1 MANINF
7 FARLGN
13 LWKGFVSIWL
23 EDAEKRNPAI
33 AYQNSID
40 SMTEKFGR
48 LRNASAAI
56 IRRRQELKQRKEKR
70 EQELAAVRN
79 QLEQA
84 MATDQ
89 DDLGAILVQKEEQL
103 VAELDQVTRDLTKAQ
118 SDADNAKNA
127 LLQVKAEIDNLKAE
141 KDRMLAQ
148 FESASAR
155 THINDQLE
163 GLSVDAEIRALDNVR
178 THIKNKVAEADL
190 NDELKANDLD
200 TRLANL
206 QQKGAGTV
214 AANKFAAMKAAK
226 AQQAAAGKSL

>member
-56 IRRRQELKQRKEKR
+56 IRRRQELEQRKEKR

-103 VAELDQVTRDLTKAQ
+103 VADLDQITRDLTKAQ

-141 KDRMLAQ
+141 KDRMLAKL
-148 FESASAR
+148 ESATAR
-155 THINDQLE
+155 THINDQLD

-178 THIKNKVAEADL
+178 THINNKAAEADL

-200 TRLANL
+200 TRLAKL
-206 QQKGAGTV
+206 QQKGAGAV

>member
-56 IRRRQELKQRKEKR
+56 IRRRQELEQRKEKR

-118 SDADNAKNA
+118 GDADNAKNA
-127 LLQVKAEIDNLKAE
+127 LSK
-141 KDRMLAQ
+141 
-148 FESASAR
+148 
-155 THINDQLE
+155 
-163 GLSVDAEIRALDNVR
+163 IRHRA
-178 THIKNKVAEADL
+178 
-190 NDELKANDLD
+190 
-200 TRLANL
+200 
-206 QQKGAGTV
+206 
-214 AANKFAAMKAAK
+214 
-226 AQQAAAGKSL
+226 

>member
-23 EDAEKRNPAI
+23 EDAEKRNPEI

-40 SMTEKFGR
+40 SMTDKYSR
-48 LRNASAAI
+48 LKTASAAI
-56 IRRRQELKQRKEKR
+56 IRRRQELEQRKEQR
-70 EQELAAVRN
+70 DTELVAVRN
-79 QLEQA
+79 QLQQA
-84 MATDQ
+84 IATDQ
-89 DDLGAILVQKEEQL
+89 DDLGAILVQKEEKL
-103 VAELDQVTRDLTKAQ
+103 VAEVEQVTRDLAKAQ
-118 SDADNAKNA
+118 TDANNAKNS
-127 LLQVKAEIDNLKAE
+127 LLAVKAEIEGLKAE

-148 FESASAR
+148 FQSASAR
-155 THINDQLE
+155 THISNQLE

-200 TRLANL
+200 TRLASL
-206 QQKGAGTV
+206 QQSGAGVV
-214 AANKFAAMKAAK
+214 ASNKFAAMKAAAK
-226 AQQAAAGKSL
+226 AKETAGKTL

>member
-7 FARLGN
+7 FGRLGN
-13 LWKGFVSIWL
+13 LWKGFMSIWL

-48 LRNASAAI
+48 LKLASAAV
-56 IRRRQELKQRKEKR
+56 IRRRQELEQRKELR
-70 EQELAAVRN
+70 ESELVAVRS
-79 QLEQA
+79 QLQAA

-89 DDLGAILVQKEEQL
+89 DDLGAILVQKEDKL
-103 VAELDQVTRDLTKAQ
+103 VAEVEQVSRDLVKART
-118 SDADNAKNA
+118 DADSAKNA
-127 LLQVKAEIDNLKAE
+127 LLSVKAEIESLKAE

-155 THINDQLE
+155 THISDQLE

-190 NDELKANDLD
+190 NDELKDNDLD
-200 TRLANL
+200 VRLGKL
-206 QQKGAGTV
+206 QQQGAGV
-214 AANKFAAMKAAK
+214 LAQNKFAAMKAAAK
-226 AQQAAAGKSL
+226 EQAAIGKTL

>member
-1 MANINF
+1 
-7 FARLGN
+7 
-13 LWKGFVSIWL
+13 
-23 EDAEKRNPAI
+23 
-33 AYQNSID
+33 
-40 SMTEKFGR
+40 
-48 LRNASAAI
+48 
-56 IRRRQELKQRKEKR
+56 
-70 EQELAAVRN
+70 
-79 QLEQA
+79 
-84 MATDQ
+84 
-89 DDLGAILVQKEEQL
+89 
-103 VAELDQVTRDLTKAQ
+103 
-118 SDADNAKNA
+118 
-127 LLQVKAEIDNLKAE
+127 
-141 KDRMLAQ
+141 MLAQ

-206 QQKGAGTV
+206 QQKGAGAV

>member
-7 FARLGN
+7 FGRLGN
-13 LWKGFVSIWL
+13 LWKGFMSIWL

-40 SMTEKFGR
+40 SMTGKFGQ
-48 LRNASAAI
+48 LKLASAAV
-56 IRRRQELKQRKEKR
+56 IRRRQELEQRL
-70 EQELAAVRN
+70 ELRTNELTAVRN
-79 QLEQA
+79 QLQAA

-103 VAELDQVTRDLTKAQ
+103 VAEVEQVTNDLAKAKA
-118 SDADNAKNA
+118 DADSAKSA
-127 LLQVKAEIDNLKAE
+127 LLSVKAEIEGLKAE

-148 FESASAR
+148 FASASAR
-155 THINDQLE
+155 THISDQLE

-190 NDELKANDLD
+190 NDELNNNDLD
-200 TRLANL
+200 VRLAKL
-206 QQKGAGTV
+206 QQQGSGVV
-214 AANKFAAMKAAK
+214 AQNKFQAMKAAAK
-226 AQQAAAGKSL
+226 QKEAAGKTL